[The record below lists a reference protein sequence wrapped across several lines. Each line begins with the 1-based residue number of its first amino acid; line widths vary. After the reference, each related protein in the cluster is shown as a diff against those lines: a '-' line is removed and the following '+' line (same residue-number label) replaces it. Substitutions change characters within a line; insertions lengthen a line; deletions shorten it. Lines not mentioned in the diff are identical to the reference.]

1 MARRAPRIGDILIE
15 DGKLTQEELEKA
27 IHVQRSTNR
36 VLGDILVDLGYIKQ
50 IDIVQALATQLDI
63 PFYDLGDDFALEPE
77 EVALIPETVARRFC
91 LIPVRK
97 DPESTSLVVVMRDPL
112 DIEAVDAVR
121 SMTSLDVQKAVGAED
136 RILEIISKYYRE
148 DAYLERNLQDI
159 VDLEEEETG
168 LPGGGSPESSDQL
181 RLIANDAPVVRF
193 VNLLLM
199 QAVRDGASD
208 IHFEPGEHNVSVRLR
223 IDGRLRDVTPPP
235 KSLYHAI
242 VTRIKILSDMDI
254 AERRLPRDGRF
265 KFRMTGRVIDMR
277 VSSLPEVHG
286 EKVVMRILDRDSL
299 IVDLD
304 AIGFHPAAAE
314 AFQRVLHMP
323 NGIIL
328 LTGPTGSGKTTTLYS
343 ALNILKSRE
352 RNIQTVEDPV
362 EYQVDGINQM
372 QVRPNVGLDFSMALR
387 AILRQDPD
395 VILIGEIRDLETSRI
410 AMRAAMTGHM
420 VLSSLHTND
429 AAAAF
434 SRLRDIGVEPFLI
447 GSSVRAVISQRLI
460 RRICP
465 ACKEVVPDP
474 HEMVHKIEPFCS
486 DAASWTYYRGAG
498 CDKCGETG
506 YKGRTAIIEFLE
518 VTDSISEMVQDG
530 RGDREIKARALEQG
544 MSTLLMSGFKRIKD
558 GVTTLDEVLSVCT
571 LLEQ

>member
-1 MARRAPRIGDILIE
+1 MAQRAPRIGDILVQ
-15 DGKLTQEELEKA
+15 DGKLSSAQLEEAVRLQK
-27 IHVQRSTNR
+27 QTNR
-36 VLGDILVDLGYIKQ
+36 VLGDILVDMGH
-50 IDIVQALATQLDI
+50 VSQLDI
-63 PFYDLGDDFALEPE
+63 VKALAVQLEIPFYELDKDFALEPE
-77 EVALIPETVARRFC
+77 EVALIPETLARRFC

-97 DPESTSLVVVMRDPL
+97 NPDSTSLVVVMRDPL

-121 SMTSLDVQKAVGAED
+121 SLTSLDVRKAVGTEE
-136 RILEIISKYYRE
+136 RILEIITKYYRE

-168 LPGGGSPESSDQL
+168 TLDAELTSTSDQL

-208 IHFEPGEHNVSVRLR
+208 IHFEPGERDVSVRLR

-265 KFRMTGRVIDMR
+265 KFRMSGRVIDMR

-372 QVRPNVGLDFSMALR
+372 QVRPNVGLDFAMALR
-387 AILRQDPD
+387 SILRQDPD

-434 SRLRDIGVEPFLI
+434 SRLRDIGVEAFLV

-465 ACKEVVPDP
+465 ACKEVVSDS
-474 HEMVHKIEPFCS
+474 HEIVKKIEPFCS

-498 CDKCGETG
+498 CDKCGGTG

-518 VTDSISEMVQDG
+518 VTDSISELVQDG
-530 RGDREIKARALEQG
+530 RGDREIKGLALEQG
-544 MSTLLMSGFKRIKD
+544 MSTLLMSGLQRIKD
-558 GVTTLDEVLSVCT
+558 GISTLDEVLSVCT
-571 LLEQ
+571 LLE